1 MQRTDV
7 TRPRELLHA
16 PTLQEMLEMDSEI
29 DGGRCPCRDGAA
41 LCCLLI
47 VKREGEGGQVTVG
60 SRGRSFTLYRSADQ
74 CRSEHRRATVQ

>member
-29 DGGRCPCRDGAA
+29 DGGRCPCRDGAVQ
-41 LCCLLI
+41 CCAVLPADSEERGGGRVGHCREQRAVFHI
-47 VKREGEGGQVTVG
+47 IQKRTSV
-60 SRGRSFTLYRSADQ
+60 
-74 CRSEHRRATVQ
+74 

>member
-1 MQRTDV
+1 VHSNQAALIITLLLSVQVLGHMQRTDV

-41 LCCLLI
+41 QCCAVLPADSEE
-47 VKREGEGGQVTVG
+47 RGGGE
-60 SRGRSFTLYRSADQ
+60 RG
-74 CRSEHRRATVQ
+74 